1 MTLNDIKDLYAYNS
15 WANSCSNSGLQ
26 IFGLYKSN
34 KSRRTDL
41 AGIAV
46 ENVEASYLQG
56 PWQDRPFATAL
67 AGPEGL
73 KTFRTAS
80 PALVKT
86 YQASPPIG
94 VCEGEFSSLGI

>member
-1 MTLNDIKDLYAYNS
+1 MPIIPRLTPARLR
-15 WANSCSNSGLQ
+15 G
-26 IFGLYKSN
+26 YKSSGFTN
-34 KSRRTDL
+34 RTRAGEQTWLGLLSRMLKPAISNGR
-41 AGIAV
+41 G
-46 ENVEASYLQG
+46 
-56 PWQDRPFATAL
+56 QDRPFATAL